1 MICRISDTIEI
12 VYKGFFP
19 IRVETFTQ
27 MSETE
32 GRGCVKVNDKS
43 IRLKLKVLR
52 QHGRWKPQIDNF
64 LRWLSTVTSD
74 RF

>member
-1 MICRISDTIEI
+1 
-12 VYKGFFP
+12 
-19 IRVETFTQ
+19 

-32 GRGCVKVNDKS
+32 GRGCVKVKDKS

>member
-1 MICRISDTIEI
+1 MEAI
-12 VYKGFFP
+12 VKSYKEQAF
-19 IRVETFTQ
+19 
-27 MSETE
+27 E
-32 GRGCVKVNDKS
+32 GRGCVKVKDKS